1 MSRKLAV
8 LAAAAGALSTAAV
21 VLVSA
26 QADSSVAD
34 GPRILRFVE
43 RQGPDHF
50 IDNPPHG
57 RMSTGDQALVTKRW
71 FDRQGK
77 RVGTLHLVCTQLTA
91 FKNANVFCSGIAQ
104 LKDGTLTLAE
114 GFHFH
119 DELHVAAI
127 TGGTGAYAGAR
138 GWLEGKTAPGGDEN
152 VNDDVVYLLP

>member
-8 LAAAAGALSTAAV
+8 LAAGAAALSTAV

-26 QADSSVAD
+26 QADSSLAQ
-34 GPRILRFVE
+34 GARTLHFVE

-50 IDNPPHG
+50 IDNPPRG
-57 RMSTGDQALVTKRW
+57 PMSTGDEALVTKRW
-71 FDRQGK
+71 FDSHGN
-77 RVGTLHLVCTQLTA
+77 RVGTLHLVCTQLTV
-91 FKNANVFCSGIAQ
+91 FSNANVFCSGIAQ
-104 LKDGTLTLAE
+104 LKDGTLTVAE

-152 VNDDVVYLLP
+152 VNDDIVHLLP